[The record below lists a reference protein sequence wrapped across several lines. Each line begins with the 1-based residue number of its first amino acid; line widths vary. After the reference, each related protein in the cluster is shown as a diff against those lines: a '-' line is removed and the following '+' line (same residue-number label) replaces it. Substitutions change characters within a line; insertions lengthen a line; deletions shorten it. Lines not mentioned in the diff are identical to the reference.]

1 MRELAGVKR
10 RVQDKVCP
18 DWRQKAVEEGFLIS
32 DSGEESS
39 DAGANCNELA
49 DKDNQMSEYEAE
61 YDDSDVIPATPEHSA
76 NYEHKSDVPVAVT
89 SPKHRQDDEV
99 DDMFEDLL
107 PLAASFDAFPSTQ
120 NQGLTELTT
129 EHVRS
134 KKRKTLSLKES
145 SCRGRDQRIK
155 VLQELTCNDFVEDT
169 CTENY
174 SHLEEPSQSILQR
187 RVILETHDNDTYEY

>member
-76 NYEHKSDVPVAVT
+76 N
-89 SPKHRQDDEV
+89 DEV